1 MTVLWILIAA
11 VVAALIA
18 IFQYG
23 SFFSKNKTTSW
34 GFGVLRF
41 FTVLTILLLLLL
53 PVFRSTEYETELPK
67 LIILA
72 DDSES
77 IDYLSQADY
86 LKQDFQSLISNN
98 EINEQFD
105 VHSFSFDSEL
115 KPADSLILM
124 GKQSDLQNA
133 LSEVLNLYRDDQKAI
148 VILSDGIQ
156 NAGKNYEY
164 LNLPQNAKVYPI
176 VYGDTTRYAD
186 LEISQVNLNRYSYL
200 NNEFPVEAI
209 VTYSGKDPVRS
220 RFSVSE
226 NNKTLYTQDL
236 NFDANSDSEII
247 TFELKSSAVGLK
259 SMRAQVIPLENEK
272 NVENNSRSFAVEV
285 IDEQAKILIHAS
297 APHPDL
303 GALKKAIQSNPQRSA
318 EIIIGSQEID
328 YNAYNLV
335 ILYGVDSAFSS
346 RIDRLNESGQNAWL
360 ILGKNPRLDI
370 LNKSLQEINI
380 EENIETD
387 EVQPLINSSYSNFNL
402 EDFNYGDYPPVET
415 PYGSWSFSSPVDV
428 LIYKKISG
436 IETDQPFWF
445 TYETGSRRIAVSAL
459 NGLWRWRS
467 QAYLENKNFE
477 DFDNLVNGQIQY
489 LASNQVRN
497 RLTVDAPA
505 IFEQTNDIKIE
516 ATYLDKNYQFD
527 DSAVLNL
534 KMVKE
539 EDDSTFTR
547 PFVQAGSLFQVDLA
561 GLNAGSYK
569 YTVSVQNE
577 NLTRSGF
584 IEVMDFNPEQTTST
598 AYDEGFEKLVGT
610 QNVYYQGDLN
620 KVIDTLSNDQISR
633 PIERKKFAYLGLIDF
648 EYLMILLG
656 ILLGAEWF
664 LRKYNGLI

>member
-11 VVAALIA
+11 LVAAFIA
-18 IFQYG
+18 FFQYG

-77 IDYLSQADY
+77 VEYLSQTDN
-86 LKQDFQSLISNN
+86 LKQDFRDLIANN
-98 EINEQFD
+98 DLSERFD
-105 VHSFSFDSEL
+105 VNPFSFDSYL
-115 KPADSLILM
+115 KPANSLTLR

-133 LSEVLNLYRDDQKAI
+133 LSEILNLYKDDQKAI
-148 VILSDGIQ
+148 VVLSDGIQ
-156 NAGKNYEY
+156 NSGTSYEY
-164 LNLPQNAKVYPI
+164 LNLPTNTKLYPI

-186 LEISQVNLNRYSYL
+186 LEITQINLNRYSYL

-209 VTYSGKDPVRS
+209 VNYSGEDPVRS
-220 RFSVSE
+220 RFTVSE
-226 NNKTLYTQDL
+226 GNEILYSQDL
-236 NFDANSDSEII
+236 SFGANSDSEII
-247 TFELKSSAVGLK
+247 NFELKSTSVGLK
-259 SMRAQVIPLENEK
+259 SMRAQVTPLDNEK
-272 NVENNSRSFAVEV
+272 NKENNSRSFAVEV

-318 EIIIGSQEID
+318 EILFGSQEAD

-346 RIDRLNESGQNAWL
+346 RIDRLNESGLNAWF
-360 ILGKNPRLDI
+360 ILGKNSRLDI
-370 LNKSLQEINI
+370 LNQSLPEINI

-387 EVQPLINSSYSNFNL
+387 EVQPLINFSYSNFNL
-402 EDFNYGDYPPVET
+402 EEFDYGDYPPVET
-415 PYGSWSFSSPVDV
+415 PYGSWSFNTPVDV
-428 LIYKKISG
+428 LVYKKISG

-445 TYETGSRRIAVSAL
+445 TYESGSRRIAVSAL

-477 DFDNLVNGQIQY
+477 DFDDLVNGQIQY
-489 LASNQVRN
+489 LASNQLRN

-505 IFEQTNDIKIE
+505 IFEQTNVIKIE
-516 ATYLDKNYQFD
+516 ANYLDKNYQFD
-527 DSAVLNL
+527 NNAVLDL
-534 KMVKE
+534 KIVME
-539 EDDSTFTR
+539 ENDSTFTR
-547 PFVQAGSLFQVDLA
+547 PFVLAGSLFQVDLA
-561 GLNAGSYK
+561 GLDAGSYK

-577 NLTRSGF
+577 NLTRTGF
-584 IEVMDFNPEQTTST
+584 FEVMDFNPEQTTTT
-598 AYDEGFEKLVGT
+598 AYAQGFEKLVGS
-610 QNVYYQGDLN
+610 QNVYYQGDLD
-620 KVIDTLSNDQISR
+620 KVIDALSSDQIAR

-656 ILLGAEWF
+656 LLLGAEWF

>member
-11 VVAALIA
+11 LVAAFIA
-18 IFQYG
+18 FYQYG

-34 GFGVLRF
+34 GFGILRF

-53 PVFRSTEYETELPK
+53 PVFRSTEYKTELPK

-77 IDYLSQADY
+77 VEYLSQADY
-86 LKQDFQSLISNN
+86 LRQDFQDLIANN

-105 VHSFSFDSEL
+105 VSSFSFDSDL
-115 KPADSLILM
+115 KPADSLILK

-133 LSEVLNLYRDDQKAI
+133 FSEILNLYKDDQKAI
-148 VILSDGIQ
+148 VVLSDGIQ
-156 NAGKNYEY
+156 NSGISYEY
-164 LNLPQNAKVYPI
+164 LDLPTNTKLYPI

-186 LEISQVNLNRYSYL
+186 LEISQINLNRYSYL

-209 VTYSGKDPVRS
+209 VSYSGKNPVRS
-220 RFSVSE
+220 RFTVSE
-226 NNKTLYTQDL
+226 GNQILYSQDL
-236 NFDANSDSEII
+236 SFDANSDSEII
-247 TFELKSSAVGLK
+247 NFELKSTSVGLK
-259 SMRAQVIPLENEK
+259 SMRAQVLPLDNEK
-272 NVENNSRSFAVEV
+272 NKENNSRSFAVEV

-318 EIIIGSQEID
+318 EILIGSQEAD

-346 RIDRLNESGQNAWL
+346 RIDRLNESGLNAWL
-360 ILGKNPRLDI
+360 FLGKNPRLDI
-370 LNKSLQEINI
+370 FNQNLPEINI

-402 EDFNYGDYPPVET
+402 EDFDYGDYPPIET
-415 PYGSWSFSSPVDV
+415 PYGSWSFNTPVDV

-467 QAYLENKNFE
+467 QAYLENKSFE
-477 DFDNLVNGQIQY
+477 DFDDLVNGQIQY

-505 IFEQTNDIKIE
+505 IFEQTNVIKIE

-527 DSAVLNL
+527 DNAVLNL

-539 EDDSTFTR
+539 ENDSTFTR

-561 GLNAGSYK
+561 GLDAGSYQ

-584 IEVMDFNPEQTTST
+584 FEVMDFNPEQTTTT
-598 AYDEGFEKLVGT
+598 AYAEGFEKLVGS
-610 QNVYYQGDLN
+610 QNVYYHGDLD
-620 KVIDTLSNDQISR
+620 KVINALSNDQISR

-656 ILLGAEWF
+656 LLLGAEWF